1 MGLRNIGL
9 NVACKQDNQSMAGAI
24 SLEEGHKAEGDRKGG
39 EEAGEGVSSPSG
51 FEKELERGWLGEGMG
66 LGKLGMERN

>member
-1 MGLRNIGL
+1 M

-39 EEAGEGVSSPSG
+39 EEAGEGGP
-51 FEKELERGWLGEGMG
+51 LPQCLRGGGEGDG
-66 LGKLGMERN
+66 WGKGWAWES